1 MSAPFLSTLIITI
14 IIDPTDRPAEEKK
27 EMASFPFLETILE
40 EEGEVIYVMLQ
51 SFLYARRH
59 YSCSAKMKKK
69 LLVCLLASFFQDK
82 GALCGCSCF
91 L

>member
-1 MSAPFLSTLIITI
+1 MSAPFLSTLIITV

-27 EMASFPFLETILE
+27 DMAGFPFLETILE

-51 SFLYARRH
+51 SRH
-59 YSCSAKMKKK
+59 YSCSAKKKKK

>member
-27 EMASFPFLETILE
+27 DMASFSFLETIL

-51 SFLYARRH
+51 SIL
-59 YSCSAKMKKK
+59 
-69 LLVCLLASFFQDK
+69 
-82 GALCGCSCF
+82 
-91 L
+91 